1 MPELPEVETVARGLR
16 KRGLGRRVAAVEVSN
31 PHVIVGPADEFA
43 QSLTGRILQAV
54 QRKGKALAITMRSE
68 GNGDPLFLLV
78 RLGMTGQVTV
88 MPCGAPV
95 EPHTH
100 VRLVLDDG
108 REEIRYRDV
117 RRFGRLRCCTREE
130 LESVLGRLGPDAQ
143 QITESQFWSAMQG
156 RQGAIKSWLMN
167 QQLLAGLGNIYAD
180 EVLFAAGL
188 HPLTKPGQVSREK
201 ARRLFKAVNK
211 VLERAVNLQGTSF
224 SDYID
229 IEGRPGG
236 FRMKLRVYQRT
247 GKACRRCGEAVRRI
261 VIAGRSSHF
270 CPRCQPRPR
279 HAAKMRQP
287 RPPQK
292 FAGARRTSPPPS
304 QATIT

>member
-1 MPELPEVETVARGLR
+1 MAI
-16 KRGLGRRVAAVEVSN
+16 VEVCN
-31 PHVIVGPADEFA
+31 PLVVVGSPDDFA
-43 QSLTGRILQAV
+43 QSLVGRSLLAI
-54 QRKGKALAITMRSE
+54 QRKGKALAITVGSE
-68 GNGDPLFLLV
+68 DDGDPRFLLV
-78 RLGMTGQVTV
+78 RLGMTGQITV
-88 MPCGAPV
+88 APREAPL

-130 LESVLGRLGPDAQ
+130 LASVFEGLGPDAQ
-143 QITESQFWSAMQG
+143 QITESQFSAAMKG
-156 RQGAIKSWLMN
+156 RRGTIKSWLMN

-180 EVLFAAGL
+180 EALFAARI
-188 HPLTKPGQVSREK
+188 HPLTQPERVSREET
-201 ARRLFKAVNK
+201 RRLFKAVKK
-211 VLERAVNLQGTSF
+211 VLDRAVNLQGTSF
-224 SDYID
+224 RDYID

-247 GKACRRCGEAVRRI
+247 GQACRRCGEAIRRI

-279 HAAKMRQP
+279 WAAKMR
-287 RPPQK
+287 RPPTN
-292 FAGARRTSPPPS
+292 RPRTSAKRHRP
-304 QATIT
+304 